1 MSILYIVAT
10 PIGNL
15 DDITLRALNILK
27 DVDGIICEDTRMT
40 ARLLNRYEI
49 KKPFISYNAH
59 STEAKSEHL
68 IGLLEEGKNL
78 ALVTDAGTPGISDP
92 GSKLVSLIVDK
103 FGSFDPKLKTSSEAE
118 PKNFVTVV
126 PVPGASALTAA
137 LSASGLPSSDFL
149 FLGFLPHKKGR
160 QTLFKEIADSERT
173 VVFYESPHR
182 ILKTLEALKTHL
194 EAELPSNRKVV
205 VARELTKIYEEI
217 VSGTAND
224 ILAHFTDNPE
234 KERGEFVV
242 MVEGN

>member
-1 MSILYIVAT
+1 MAILYIVAT

-15 DDITLRALNILK
+15 EDITLRALNILK
-27 DVDGIICEDTRMT
+27 NVDGVICEDTRMT
-40 ARLLNRYEI
+40 ARLLNKYEI
-49 KKPFISYNAH
+49 KTPLISYNAH
-59 STEAKSEHL
+59 STEAKSEQL

-92 GSKLVSLIVDK
+92 GCLIVKEVRDHFK
-103 FGSFDPKLKTSSEAE
+103 KGE
-118 PKNFVTVV
+118 VTVM
-126 PVPGASALTAA
+126 PIPGASALTAA

-182 ILKTLEALKTHL
+182 ILKTLEALNIHL

-205 VARELTKIYEEI
+205 VARELTKVFEEI
-217 VSGTAND
+217 VSGTPEEVLNYFKG
-224 ILAHFTDNPE
+224 HPE
-234 KERGEFVV
+234 KVRGEFVV
-242 MVEGN
+242 MVESFH

>member
-1 MSILYIVAT
+1 MAILYIVAT

-15 DDITLRALNILK
+15 EDITLRALNILK
-27 DVDGIICEDTRMT
+27 NVDGVICEDTRMT
-40 ARLLNRYEI
+40 ARLLNKYEI
-49 KKPFISYNAH
+49 KKPLISYNAH
-59 STEAKSEHL
+59 STEAKSEQL

-92 GSKLVSLIVDK
+92 GCLIVKEVRDHFK
-103 FGSFDPKLKTSSEAE
+103 KGE
-118 PKNFVTVV
+118 VTVM
-126 PVPGASALTAA
+126 PIPGASALTAA

-182 ILKTLEALKTHL
+182 ILKTLEALNIHL

-205 VARELTKIYEEI
+205 VARELTKVFEEI
-217 VSGTAND
+217 VSGTPEEVLNYFKG
-224 ILAHFTDNPE
+224 HPE
-234 KERGEFVV
+234 KVRGEFVV
-242 MVEGN
+242 MVESFH